1 MMEDLQKF
9 LRDPNALLYAR
20 GFLYLYIACVVFMAA
35 TVYVNPDARLWS
47 WSYRARM
54 FTLSAFFLVLAI
66 GGISAY
72 LGYAEFGRAAI
83 TYGATITEAIY
94 AALITMFVLFRK

>member
-1 MMEDLQKF
+1 MNELQMF

-20 GFLYLYIACVVFMAA
+20 GFLYLYIATVVFLAA

-47 WSYRARM
+47 WAYRARM
-54 FTLSAFFLVLAI
+54 FSLAAFFLTLSM

-72 LGYAEFGRAAI
+72 LGYAEIGRIAI
-83 TYGATITEAIY
+83 TYGATATAAIY
-94 AALITMFVLFRK
+94 AALITLFVLFRK

>member
-1 MMEDLQKF
+1 MNELQMF

-20 GFLYLYIACVVFMAA
+20 GFLYLYIATVVFLAA

-47 WSYRARM
+47 WAYRARK
-54 FTLSAFFLVLAI
+54 LSLAAFYLTMST

-72 LGYAEFGRAAI
+72 LGYAEIGRIAI
-83 TYGATITEAIY
+83 TYGATITAALY
-94 AALITMFVLFRK
+94 AALITIFVLFRK